1 MCVLVGAGV
10 LLALPAIWWL
20 KRLVESQLYE
30 VSPTDPQALASAVA
44 VVCLAAA
51 AAVWVPTRRALRV
64 DPIAALRD
72 E

>member
-1 MCVLVGAGV
+1 MCVLVGGVV

-30 VSPTDPQALASAVA
+30 VSPTDPEALASAVA

-64 DPIAALRD
+64 DPISALRD